1 MSAHLPEPIFR
12 PIPLVYKIACMAL
25 IAVFLIIG
33 VLGLILPII
42 PGVLF
47 LFLAVL
53 LLTRVSRRAATFA
66 HSQPWFH
73 RNMRQWQATGGLS
86 VGQRVKL
93 GFLLGARLIVK
104 GAQKLFGMAAR
115 AVKRP

>member
-1 MSAHLPEPIFR
+1 M
-12 PIPLVYKIACMAL
+12 PLIYKIACMVL
-25 IAVFLIIG
+25 IAGFLIIG

-42 PGVLF
+42 PGLLF

-73 RNMRQWQATGGLS
+73 KNMHHWQATGGLS
-86 VGQRVKL
+86 IGQRAKL
-93 GFLLGARLIVK
+93 GFLMGARIIVRS
-104 GAQKLFGMAAR
+104 AQQLFNFASKAG
-115 AVKRP
+115 KR